1 MSLLDKVYDPESF
14 RKTGHLLVDLLADNL
29 SDNLS
34 SKPEKVIDYID
45 PDKNYENWKNQK
57 FESPEA
63 YFKELI
69 SNSIRIQH
77 PRYIGHQV
85 SSPAPMAALA
95 GFEGLMLNS
104 GGAIYEMSAASST
117 LEKLV
122 IDIFKGYFGFD
133 KGDGIITSGGTL
145 ANLTALICARNVK
158 AKGEV
163 WTEGQNEKYAFMVSE
178 EAHYC
183 IDRAV
188 RVMGWGDNGI
198 IKVPVDEHYK
208 IKTEFLEPL
217 YQKAKSEG
225 IIVLGVVG
233 SAPTTSTGIYDDL
246 TAIGHFCQKHDLWYH
261 IDAAHG
267 GPAVLSAKYKHL
279 MQGCDLADSI
289 TVDAHKMMM
298 TPSLTTMLFFRK
310 PEDSYKTFAQ
320 KAQYLWSDST
330 EEWYNYGKRT
340 MECTKIMLSSRV
352 YALIANYGLEV
363 FGEYL
368 DKCYDLAQIFAE
380 LISKTDNME
389 IAVYPES
396 NIVCF
401 CLTSSDPDQD
411 NEINKRIRQAL
422 LEDGSYYIV
431 QTMLNN
437 KVYLRVS
444 IMNPF
449 TTKQDLQGLL
459 DLIILKSS
467 MFN

>member
-163 WTEGQNEKYAFMVSE
+163 WKEGQNEKYAFMVSE

-188 RVMGWGDNGI
+188 RVMGWGDDGI

-208 IKTEFLEPL
+208 MKTAFLEPL
-217 YQKAKSEG
+217 FQKAISEG
-225 IIVLGVVG
+225 ITVLGVVG

-246 TAIGHFCQKHDLWYH
+246 TEIGHFCQKYNLWYH

-267 GPAVLSAKYKHL
+267 GPAVFSEKYKHL
-279 MQGCDLADSI
+279 MRGCELADSI

-310 PEDSYKTFAQ
+310 PADSYKTFAQ

-340 MECTKIMLSSRV
+340 MECTKIMLSSRI
-352 YALIANYGLEV
+352 YALISTYGMDI
-363 FGEYL
+363 FGEYVE
-368 DKCYDLAQIFAE
+368 KCYNLSHHFAE
-380 LISKTDNME
+380 MVQKRENME
-389 IAVYPES
+389 IAVQPES

-401 CLTSSDPDQD
+401 RLTHHDSEKTNDL
-411 NEINKRIRQAL
+411 NKKIRQSL

-431 QTMLNN
+431 QTVLNN
-437 KVYLRVS
+437 KVYLRTS

-449 TTKQDLQGLL
+449 TSEKDLQGLL
-459 DLIILKSS
+459 DLIFLKSS
-467 MFN
+467 VLE